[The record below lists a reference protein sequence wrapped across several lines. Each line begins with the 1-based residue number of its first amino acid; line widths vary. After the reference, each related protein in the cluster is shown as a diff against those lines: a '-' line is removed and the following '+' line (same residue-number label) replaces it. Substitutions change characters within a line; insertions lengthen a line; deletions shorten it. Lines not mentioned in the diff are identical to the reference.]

1 MTGREASAAGWLRAG
16 LLALAAIGLA
26 GTAAELAFL
35 RHWDGL
41 VQLIPW
47 AAVAVLGAAMA
58 CLAVRPS
65 AARVLAARALGA
77 VAAAAGLYGVYEHI
91 AENYHAGPLDA
102 VYGPKWESLPTLSRL
117 WAAGTG
123 GVGPA
128 PTLAPAVLAQI
139 ALCLFVATLAHPAL
153 RCRPHP
159 ALRCRPRPETRHG

>member
-1 MTGREASAAGWLRAG
+1 MTVTGREASVTGWLRAG
-16 LLALAAIGLA
+16 LLGLAVIGLA

-47 AAVAVLGAAMA
+47 AAVAVLGTAVA

-77 VAAAAGLYGVYEHI
+77 VAAAGGLFGVYEHI

-102 VYGPKWESLPTLSRL
+102 VYGPKWESMRTLSRL
-117 WAAGTG
+117 WAAATG

-128 PTLAPAVLAQI
+128 PTLAPAVLTQI

-153 RCRPHP
+153 RRQ
-159 ALRCRPRPETRHG
+159 PRP